1 MNLTRMQLAAVLRA
15 GIIVSKADGTADPKE
30 LELLVHELKKFDL
43 SPEAGKNII
52 DVAND
57 MPVETMVE
65 QLKQLSY
72 EDQKY
77 VCGYLAVMILA
88 DGDIKDSEIEAWKA
102 ICTLCDFPT
111 MTAKEALE
119 YWRKH

>member
-1 MNLTRMQLAAVLRA
+1 MNLTGMQLAAVLRA
-15 GIIVSKADGTADPKE
+15 GIIVSKADGTADEKE
-30 LELLVHELKKFDL
+30 LELLVHEMKKFNL
-43 SPEAGKNII
+43 SNEMSKTII

-57 MPVETMVE
+57 MPAETMVE
-65 QLKQLSY
+65 YLKQLSY
-72 EDQKY
+72 EDKKY

-88 DGDIKDSEIEAWKA
+88 DGEIKDSEIDAWKA

-119 YWRKH
+119 YWRNH